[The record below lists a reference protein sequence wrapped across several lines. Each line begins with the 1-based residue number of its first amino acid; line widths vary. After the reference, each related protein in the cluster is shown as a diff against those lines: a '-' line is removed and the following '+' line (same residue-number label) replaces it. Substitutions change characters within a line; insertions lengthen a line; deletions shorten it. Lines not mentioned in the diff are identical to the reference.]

1 MGLPLRQETR
11 KEGGG
16 QGPGDKARVATP
28 SGGREWDRKAFMLT
42 EHLLY
47 TRCFQTH
54 RQPESAPFRKGRGEE
69 DGGGALACSRPLS
82 TWAEEHSLSVRQRAR
97 WRDALGHRVCEGA
110 NR

>member
-1 MGLPLRQETR
+1 MVLPLRQETR

-28 SGGREWDRKAFMLT
+28 SGGRERDRKASMLT

-54 RQPESAPFRKGRGEE
+54 RQPESAPFRKGGGKE
-69 DGGGALACSRPLS
+69 DGGVGGEATACSRPLS
-82 TWAEEHSLSVRQRAR
+82 TWAEEHGLSVRQRAG
-97 WRDALGHRVCEGA
+97 WRDAPHIEYVRE
-110 NR
+110 